1 MKQYTNDK
9 YLTDDNLDNFYYDNI
24 NGCIRKKNS
33 NKIMRSKS
41 TFGKPIIVI
50 NSKSIEQ
57 NRIVCKLNKISFSP
71 TCKIEHI
78 DGDINNLHVENLK
91 IVPFSLCLSENENTE
106 LDIFKNDKYMPDMFK
121 LYFYEPI
128 SGKVFNRKTNRQ
140 VKTLK
145 NGYVRVSF
153 LVNGV
158 SIRIPAHRFAMWH
171 SGIDIQNKEVDHIN
185 GVRDDNRLINLRIT
199 ERYVNRRNSAK
210 CTINKTGIAGV
221 CWHKHQKSW
230 YVTICNKHVGYFHDF
245 FEACCI
251 RKSIQNNLGKFTNR
265 HGCEEKSF

>member
-158 SIRIPAHRFAMWH
+158 SIRISSCTGMMILTGTVVLF
-171 SGIDIQNKEVDHIN
+171 SLLSDSYI
-185 GVRDDNRLINLRIT
+185 LILRKKGLDSDANIASKIT
-199 ERYVNRRNSAK
+199 IIP
-210 CTINKTGIAGV
+210 TIKYPSIFSSLH
-221 CWHKHQKSW
+221 CWF
-230 YVTICNKHVGYFHDF
+230 I
-245 FEACCI
+245 
-251 RKSIQNNLGKFTNR
+251 
-265 HGCEEKSF
+265 